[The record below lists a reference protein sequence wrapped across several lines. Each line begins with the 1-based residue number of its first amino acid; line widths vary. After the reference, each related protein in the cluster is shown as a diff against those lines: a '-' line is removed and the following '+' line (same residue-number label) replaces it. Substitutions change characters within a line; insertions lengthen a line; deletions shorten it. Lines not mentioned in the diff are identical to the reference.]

1 MGRRRSAGMAAA
13 ERPEWLPEGW
23 TAKVAAADG
32 GAEGLVYTCLVSG
45 CKFSSKEEVMNYLR
59 NEKNAD
65 HVSRSTSCGDT
76 NNDSLDWLPPGWIIE
91 FKTRKEGAT
100 SGRQDKIFID
110 PLTKA
115 KFYSKRQVCLY
126 LQSVNSCS
134 PTSKKDVNVDSGNNA
149 STLTNRKSR
158 VNTRSFNNS
167 VNSCGPTTK
176 KDVIVDSD
184 GTASTLTNQQRIVDA
199 KSTDNV
205 GAQTESTVNELPP
218 GWIKEVRY
226 RKNGRGK
233 DPYYIDP
240 VSGYEFRSLKDA
252 FCYLS
257 CGDVNECATKP
268 RKRSINDTYA
278 FRKESHNRSSC
289 SPATKNVI
297 ANSDDNASTLTNQQR
312 KVDLKST
319 DDVGAETE
327 SSVNGLPPGWI
338 KEVRH
343 RKKGHGKD
351 PYYIDPVSGYEFR
364 SLKDAYRYLS
374 CGDVNKCAM
383 KPRKRSINDADSF
396 GKESPNGSSC
406 SPTTKNVIVN
416 SDDHTSTLTN
426 QQRTVDSKSTD
437 NVGAEIGSSVNGL
450 PPGWIKEV
458 RCRKTGHGKD
468 PYYIDPVSGY
478 EFRSLKDAYRYLSC
492 GDVNKCAMK
501 PRKRSIN
508 DTYTFGKESHP
519 YTAESKLKSQ
529 RTAAKRCLFSE
540 ETPGPEVKV
549 PRAKDDSAKGSE
561 QLQMELKP
569 MELEDETKPN
579 KRGKGR
585 KRRGR
590 FKKSTSMSEGDS
602 HLDKR
607 ASERQ
612 PSSKK
617 RKGLKAITMP
627 LRASKRLAALR
638 DEQVA
643 TASVVETNLSDQ
655 LQENL
660 AKENVRSEAPSN
672 VDSEHSEKLKS
683 KEPLGDQ
690 ASPGKQVESSG
701 VITDKADPEP
711 PLSSLFADP
720 LLDPC
725 IEFALKTLT
734 ADIPDIPASDNNA
747 TFEGFFHQHLSPNKG
762 PDTNCTV
769 SPSTTSTK
777 LGM

>member
-199 KSTDNV
+199 KSTDNNGSSCSPTSKNVFMNSNDNALILNNQHGNV

-226 RKNGRGK
+226 RKNGR
-233 DPYYIDP
+233 
-240 VSGYEFRSLKDA
+240 
-252 FCYLS
+252 
-257 CGDVNECATKP
+257 
-268 RKRSINDTYA
+268 
-278 FRKESHNRSSC
+278 
-289 SPATKNVI
+289 
-297 ANSDDNASTLTNQQR
+297 
-312 KVDLKST
+312 
-319 DDVGAETE
+319 
-327 SSVNGLPPGWI
+327 
-338 KEVRH
+338 
-343 RKKGHGKD
+343 GKD